1 MVGTKLYTLGSLYL
15 STTDIFTAA
24 KPVIEA
30 LNNLTGET
38 INVSI
43 LDRGNII
50 FIMKEESKRA
60 FRLNTHIGSIVRAYG
75 SAMGK
80 ALLSELTEAEIDSL
94 YPEDRLPPLTKNTI
108 ATKKELKLELEQ
120 VRQSGVAFDREG
132 SYEGV
137 EAVGSVIR
145 NANSKAVAAMSI
157 AVPIFRMNEAT
168 RQQLANSVRLGASLI
183 SYRLGY
189 QDKTNPI
196 HNIEELYSW
205 WKQNKLDSA
214 FQ

>member
-30 LNNLTGET
+30 LNDLTGET

-50 FIMKEESKRA
+50 FIMKEESKHA

-94 YPEDRLPPLTKNTI
+94 YPEDRLPPLTKKTI

-120 VRQSGVAFDREG
+120 VRQTGVAFDREG
-132 SYEGV
+132 SYESV

-157 AVPIFRMNEAT
+157 AVPVFRMDEAA
-168 RQQLANSVRLGASLI
+168 RKQLTSLVKLGASLI

-189 QDKTNPI
+189 QDTANPVHSI
-196 HNIEELYSW
+196 DELYSW
-205 WKQNKLDSA
+205 WKQDKLDSA
-214 FQ
+214 F